1 MKLTSAKS
9 RLLQMLAFAFAAAGA
24 FVFAVPTSFAAGPE
38 SKTGSRSMRDV
49 LGTPKQD
56 TKTGSLSMREVL
68 ASTDDDA
75 NWPKAANGTSRANS
89 AHTGIA
95 PNTKEIERY
104 FFPAERELEQLF
116 EYVRGEKVVRT
127 NPLYTEVLGNTIFK
141 YVESKMVV
149 NAGSFSCYLQK
160 KGNQVDVINFT
171 AETMEL
177 AKQHPDAYVGP
188 IGCINVYGGEVRFA
202 KLCGL
207 ALAMD
212 PNGSKGKLSK
222 LAELLEPRHI
232 QCLDN
237 VTLILLV
244 ERTGL
249 LSAFNDEATLS
260 TAQNIAAGMLMAT
273 IAHECGHI
281 ALGHTLDPGYSVI
294 GNGISRDQE
303 RQADS
308 FMSSV
313 IATSPFAKQILL
325 GRILSMYVLS
335 QSKPYDGTGTH
346 PGHKERLENLV
357 RAHPDLA
364 ASIGIT
370 L

>member
-1 MKLTSAKS
+1 
-9 RLLQMLAFAFAAAGA
+9 
-24 FVFAVPTSFAAGPE
+24 
-38 SKTGSRSMRDV
+38 
-49 LGTPKQD
+49 
-56 TKTGSLSMREVL
+56 
-68 ASTDDDA
+68 
-75 NWPKAANGTSRANS
+75 
-89 AHTGIA
+89 
-95 PNTKEIERY
+95 
-104 FFPAERELEQLF
+104 
-116 EYVRGEKVVRT
+116 
-127 NPLYTEVLGNTIFK
+127 
-141 YVESKMVV
+141 
-149 NAGSFSCYLQK
+149 
-160 KGNQVDVINFT
+160 
-171 AETMEL
+171 
-177 AKQHPDAYVGP
+177 
-188 IGCINVYGGEVRFA
+188 
-202 KLCGL
+202 
-207 ALAMD
+207 
-212 PNGSKGKLSK
+212 
-222 LAELLEPRHI
+222 
-232 QCLDN
+232 
-237 VTLILLV
+237 
-244 ERTGL
+244 
-249 LSAFNDEATLS
+249 
-260 TAQNIAAGMLMAT
+260 MAT